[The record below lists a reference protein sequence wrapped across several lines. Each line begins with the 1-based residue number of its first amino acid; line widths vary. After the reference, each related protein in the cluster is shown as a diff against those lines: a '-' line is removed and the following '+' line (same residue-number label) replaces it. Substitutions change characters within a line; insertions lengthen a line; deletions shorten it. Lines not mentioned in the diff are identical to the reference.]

1 MGETVQIKIGDDY
14 FDGYLARPSA
24 QADETPQKSGVKGG
38 VVVIQEIFGVNS
50 DIKEKLPNAIY
61 ISAKHN
67 EGIETFSQQI
77 INLVNTSSLGNST
90 LISNS
95 RHLES
100 LTLALENIIK
110 TINGLNDGTS
120 GDFLAM
126 DIRQALQHIGE
137 ITGEISSD
145 DLLENIF
152 SNFCIGK

>member
-1 MGETVQIKIGDDY
+1 MEQLNELETLK
-14 FDGYLARPSA
+14 
-24 QADETPQKSGVKGG
+24 EKGLKEPL
-38 VVVIQEIFGVNS
+38 VVVNKIDLNS
-50 DIKEKLPNAIY
+50 NIKEKLPNAIY

-67 EGIETFSQQI
+67 EGIESFSQQMI
-77 INLVNTSSLGNST
+77 DLVNTSSLGNST